1 MSLCLYKIVEVRL
14 FTMKGRGSVVEQSLS
29 NYKVMGSTPLSGSIL
44 FELVI
49 ISVTKMW
56 KRLKSSSKS

>member
-1 MSLCLYKIVEVRL
+1 MIEISLY
-14 FTMKGRGSVVEQSLS
+14 TMKGRGSVVEQSLS
-29 NYKVMGSTPLSGSIL
+29 TWEVMGSTPLSGSIL

-56 KRLKSSSKS
+56 KRLKSSSNV